1 MNSSLTITLLR
12 GWYHWA
18 PWLVTLCLVGEL
30 LLLARSLALRIIP
43 PDYWLRNR
51 QAWSTRWMLCRYS
64 WKWPWL
70 VAVLGCIG
78 LGAWAGMRSKEWVL
92 WACDHRWPVLG
103 MHLGLLV
110 VGLITLVL
118 WDAEPGYIRKGEG
131 RADAQFRDLP
141 EDWGRYEI
149 RDGRR
154 VGNGIPMAALL
165 GYRDPGRKARR
176 TLLALQRRS
185 RNLVMVHLR
194 WDQLSLHILVVGTQG
209 SGKTTT
215 IYGHLMRSAACV
227 WIYQDGKAELPFREW
242 FPDRLVWGLDVRG
255 YSTRSEVL
263 NFMDEIKF
271 PEDFDLVV
279 DLLYPINPRDASP
292 WVREMARTL
301 FSAILRSRRWVS
313 IQEISRTLR
322 ATTLELFLK
331 YLDPIWKEMLKDP
344 KSQAAILQ
352 DLVNT
357 LAQWETPRVSAIT
370 EGPSTVSMEEFIA
383 RGGWV
388 MNSEMSDALRVP
400 VRLFWALL
408 LARLRNRPE
417 GASPILL
424 LLDEFGDCG
433 RIPNIE
439 RALVLLRSKGVSFVA
454 GIQNLGLL
462 KDVYPSNW
470 QAVIQGFG
478 SKIWLLRNADDE
490 TRETLTRVL
499 GKWTRKVP
507 ASSAKTRP
515 TEREADLMPL
525 DAWGRWSDERAAL
538 ARSHGFSYWLPL
550 SLSIPAAPLGARV
563 EASDP
568 WEGLPADIAHI
579 DEPQPLESQEEKVSV
594 PEPVLEMLKALEHL
608 PPPPPKP
615 IDHPA
620 GTPPAQPSEEDWL

>member
-1 MNSSLTITLLR
+1 MITSLTITLLR
-12 GWYHWA
+12 AWYHLA
-18 PWLVTLCLVGEL
+18 PWLVALALVGEL
-30 LLLARSLALRIIP
+30 LLLARSLVLRIVP
-43 PDYWLRNR
+43 QEYWLRER
-51 QAWSTRWMLCRYS
+51 EAWSTQMMLWRYS

-70 VAVLGCIG
+70 LAALGLLA
-78 LGAWAGMRSKEWVL
+78 LGARVAFYSKALIL
-92 WACDHRWPVLG
+92 WACDHPLPFLG

-110 VGLITLVL
+110 MGVITLVL
-118 WDAEPGYIRKGEG
+118 WDVEPSYIRKGEG

-154 VGNGIPMAALL
+154 VGDGIPMAALL
-165 GYRDPGRKARR
+165 GYRDPSRKARR
-176 TLLALQRRS
+176 TLLSLQRRS
-185 RNLVMVHLR
+185 RYLVMIYLR
-194 WDQLSLHILVVGTQG
+194 WDQLSLHILVFGTQG

-215 IYGHLMRSAACV
+215 IYGHLMRSANCV
-227 WIYQDGKAELPFREW
+227 WIYQDGKAELPFRDW
-242 FPDRLVWGLDVRG
+242 FPHRMVWGLDVRG
-255 YSTRSEVL
+255 YATRSAVL
-263 NFMDEIKF
+263 NFMEEIRS
-271 PEDFDLVV
+271 PEDFDLMV
-279 DLLYPINPRDASP
+279 DMLYPMNPRDANP

-322 ATTLELFLK
+322 ATTMELFLK
-331 YLDPIWKEMLKDP
+331 HLDSIWKDMLKDP
-344 KSQAAILQ
+344 KSQSAILQ

-357 LAQWETPRVSAIT
+357 VAQWETPRVSAIT
-370 EGPSTVSMEEFIA
+370 EGPSTVTMDEFIA
-383 RGGWV
+383 KGGWV

-400 VRLFWALL
+400 VRLFWAMLI
-408 LARLRNRPE
+408 ARLRNRPE

-433 RIPNIE
+433 KIPQIE
-439 RALVLLRSKGVSFVA
+439 RALVLLRSKGVAFVA

-462 KDVYPSNW
+462 KDVYPQNW
-470 QAVIQGFG
+470 QAVVQGFG
-478 SKIWLLRNADDE
+478 SKVWLLRNADDE

-525 DAWGRWSDERAAL
+525 DAWAQWSDERVAL
-538 ARSHGFSYWLPL
+538 ARSHGWSYWLPV
-550 SLSIPAAPLGARV
+550 SLSIPAAPLGARM

-568 WEGLPADIAHI
+568 WEGLPVDGT
-579 DEPQPLESQEEKVSV
+579 PTEETQAEALQKEAAFVS
-594 PEPVLEMLKALEHL
+594 EPVLELLKALEHL

-615 IDHPA
+615 IDNPA
-620 GTPPAQPSEEDWL
+620 GTPPAQPTDEDIL

>member
-1 MNSSLTITLLR
+1 MNTSLTITLLR
-12 GWYHWA
+12 AWYHWA
-18 PWLVTLCLVGEL
+18 PWLVALSLVGEL
-30 LLLARSLALRIIP
+30 LLLARSMALRIVP
-43 PDYWLRNR
+43 PDYWLRKR
-51 QAWSTRWMLCRYS
+51 QAWSTRLMLCRYS

-70 VAVLGCIG
+70 LAALGLLG

-92 WACDHRWPVLG
+92 WACDHRWPFLG

-110 VGLITLVL
+110 MGVITLIL
-118 WDAEPGYIRKGEG
+118 WDLEPGYIRKGEG
-131 RADAQFRDLP
+131 RADAQFRDLH

-154 VGNGIPMAALL
+154 VGDGIPMAALL
-165 GYRDPGRKARR
+165 GFRDPGRRARR
-176 TLLALQRRS
+176 ALLSLQRRS
-185 RNLVMVHLR
+185 RNLVMVFLR
-194 WDQLSLHILVVGTQG
+194 WDQLSLHLLVVGTQG

-215 IYGHLMRSAACV
+215 IYGHLMRSANCV
-227 WIYQDGKAELPFREW
+227 WIYQDGKAELPFRDW

-255 YSTRSEVL
+255 YTTRSAVL
-263 NFMDEIKF
+263 NFMEEIKT
-271 PEDFDLVV
+271 PEDFDLLV
-279 DLLYPINPRDASP
+279 DMLYPLNPRDGNP

-301 FSAILRSRRWVS
+301 FSAILRSRRWAS

-322 ATTLELFLK
+322 ATPLALFLK
-331 YLDPIWKEMLKDP
+331 RLDPIW
-344 KSQAAILQ
+344 AALLEEPRSRVPVLQ

-357 LAQWETPRVSAIT
+357 LAQWETHRVSAIT
-370 EGPSTVSMEEFIA
+370 EGPSTVSMDEFIA

-400 VRLFWALL
+400 VRLFWALM

-433 RIPNIE
+433 KIPQIE
-439 RALVLLRSKGVSFVA
+439 RALVLLRSKGVAFVA

-462 KDVYPSNW
+462 KDVYPQNW

-515 TEREADLMPL
+515 TEKEADLMPL
-525 DAWGRWSDERAAL
+525 DAWARWSDERAAL
-538 ARSHGFSYWLPL
+538 ARSHGWSYWLPL
-550 SLSIPAAPLGARV
+550 SLSIPTAPLGVRL
-563 EASDP
+563 EDSDP
-568 WEGLPADIAHI
+568 WEGLPM
-579 DEPQPLESQEEKVSV
+579 DEDLTGESEALAVPEEEAAVS
-594 PEPVLEMLKALEHL
+594 EPVLDLLKALEHL

-615 IDHPA
+615 TDNPTGA
-620 GTPPAQPSEEDWL
+620 PPAHTNEEDWL

>member
-1 MNSSLTITLLR
+1 
-12 GWYHWA
+12 
-18 PWLVTLCLVGEL
+18 LVL
-30 LLLARSLALRIIP
+30 
-43 PDYWLRNR
+43 W
-51 QAWSTRWMLCRYS
+51 RYS
-64 WKWPWL
+64 WKWPWCL
-70 VAVLGCIG
+70 AG
-78 LGAWAGMRSKEWVL
+78 LGLLGLGVRAFMRSTGCVL
-92 WACDHRWPVLG
+92 WACDHPVPFLAA
-103 MHLGLLV
+103 HLGLLV
-110 VGLITLVL
+110 VGLLILIL
-118 WDAEPGYIRKGEG
+118 WDLELSYIRKGEG

-141 EDWGRYEI
+141 KDWGRYEI

-154 VGNGIPMAALL
+154 IGDGVPMAALL
-165 GYRDPGRKARR
+165 GYRDPNRKARR
-176 TLLALQRRS
+176 TLLSLQRRS

-194 WDQLSLHILVVGTQG
+194 WGQLSLHILVVGTQG
-209 SGKTTT
+209 SGKTTA
-215 IYGHLMRSAACV
+215 IYGHVMRSATCV

-255 YSTRSEVL
+255 HVTRSAVL
-263 NFMDEIKF
+263 NFMEELGSS
-271 PEDFDLVV
+271 EDFDLLV
-279 DLLYPINPRDASP
+279 DMLYPINPRDANP

-322 ATTLELFLK
+322 ATTMELFLK

-344 KSQAAILQ
+344 KSQSAILQ

-370 EGPSTVSMEEFIA
+370 EGPSTVSMDEFIA

-400 VRLFWALL
+400 VRLFWAMLI
-408 LARLRNRPE
+408 ARLRDRPE

-433 RIPNIE
+433 KIPQIE
-439 RALVLLRSKGVSFVA
+439 RALVLLRSKGVAFVA

-462 KDVYPSNW
+462 KDVYPQNW

-490 TRETLTRVL
+490 TRETLTRFL

-507 ASSAKTRP
+507 ATSAKTRP
-515 TEREADLMPL
+515 TEREVDLMPL
-525 DAWGRWSDERAAL
+525 DAWAQWSDERVAL

-568 WEGLPADIAHI
+568 WEGLLADGVSI
-579 DEPQPLESQEEKVSV
+579 DEPKPLVSQEENVSV

-615 IDHPA
+615 IDDPA
-620 GTPPAQPSEEDWL
+620 GMPPAQPTDEDIL